1 MEVIGSIFGE
11 DAIVHRAPML
21 NIPALTYY
29 LLQRLSTD
37 RYLLAL
43 VLIVMSVRVTAV
55 FSPLLN
61 NLTWRTDGRT
71 QQ

>member
-29 LLQRLSTD
+29 LLQRLSTELQID
-37 RYLLAL
+37 TCSR
-43 VLIVMSVRVTAV
+43 SC
-55 FSPLLN
+55 SS
-61 NLTWRTDGRT
+61 
-71 QQ
+71 